1 MQLDALLRRWER
13 EKGNF
18 PHAARKQAELALQK
32 LNAEPQAAV
41 KAKTNP
47 SAIFNSFTEYLQ
59 KIAFYSGV
67 AALGAYVVK
76 NKLRQLWGYD
86 LSTVVGLLITILS
99 FLAASFTTF
108 FFISERLPRVSEKK
122 SILWVYLFGAPFIAV
137 SMFIFNVS
145 ALSIKQ
151 QLLGTPPANQSA
163 EDPLVWKSPRT
174 LVTVTDGKGEQKIE
188 ILIVEDQKLNET
200 SLTIKPKKPDDT
212 RKMETKDDGKTV
224 D

>member
-1 MQLDALLRRWER
+1 MFKNRFKASSRKDSVMQLDALLRRWER

-76 NKLRQLWGYD
+76 NKLGQLWGYD

-99 FLAASFTTF
+99 FFAASFTTF
-108 FFISERLPRVSEKK
+108 FLLVKDCRAFLIRNLSYGFTFLGRHSSRFQCSFSMSQHSLLSSNYWEPLQQISL
-122 SILWVYLFGAPFIAV
+122 
-137 SMFIFNVS
+137 
-145 ALSIKQ
+145 
-151 QLLGTPPANQSA
+151 
-163 EDPLVWKSPRT
+163 
-174 LVTVTDGKGEQKIE
+174 QKIRLCGSPLE
-188 ILIVEDQKLNET
+188 HW
-200 SLTIKPKKPDDT
+200 SL
-212 RKMETKDDGKTV
+212 
-224 D
+224 